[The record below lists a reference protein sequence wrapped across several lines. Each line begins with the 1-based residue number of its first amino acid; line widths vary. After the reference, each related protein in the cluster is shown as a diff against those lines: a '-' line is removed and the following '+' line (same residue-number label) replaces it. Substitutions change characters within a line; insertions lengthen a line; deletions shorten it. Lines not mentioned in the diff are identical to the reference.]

1 MSYEKTPEPVVVSFR
16 LVVSI
21 IASNMWKI
29 HSGDVIS
36 AFLQGQEIN
45 RNVYVKPPQ
54 EAKTDKL

>member
-1 MSYEKTPEPVVVSFR
+1 
-16 LVVSI
+16 
-21 IASNMWKI
+21 MWKI